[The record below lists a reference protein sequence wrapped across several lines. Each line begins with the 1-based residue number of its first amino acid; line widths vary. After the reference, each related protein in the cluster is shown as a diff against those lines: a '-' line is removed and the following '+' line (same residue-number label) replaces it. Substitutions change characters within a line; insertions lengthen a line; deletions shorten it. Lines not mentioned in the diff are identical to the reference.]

1 MNFLTVL
8 VVDALALLA
17 WGKILHRMDTFTRD
31 KKNNYYLFYFIVSG
45 IVLNFFLAMFLYP
58 LWESI
63 LYLLT
68 GLYMDQSPFISH
80 FLIVGPVEETT
91 KFLVFVVLSGIF
103 MSIKEPR
110 DAVVQAGSVALG
122 FAIMENFSYGMEW
135 GIGTLAIRS
144 VICTLGHITYAGFWG
159 LGWGAYRY
167 TGVKGAKTTDKWVV
181 VPLII
186 TAAAFHGAYNTLL
199 DYNHFYAATLLD
211 LTAAVLFLRFYKYTS
226 ENSPYRSFALTEYR
240 RAIPVIDAGLR
251 RHPESYVL
259 NKRMGIF
266 KIYVRKYREALKNL
280 KRAVRVN
287 PRGLEARYY
296 LGASLFLSGDTEKG
310 LKTMNSVVSGMPEG
324 QRKKLNRKLKKI
336 ISSTPDREEIY
347 SRYNAS
353 AGMFTG
359 HRIAAE
365 TEYPRTGSRR
375 SKPGLKRAA
384 QRRGSSDIW
393 KRGYLVKKQRK
404 VYESRLDEQV
414 ARYKELMSKLKD

>member
-1 MNFLTVL
+1 MFFLTVL
-8 VVDALALLA
+8 TVDAIALLA
-17 WGKILHRMDTFTRD
+17 WGKILHRLDTFTRD
-31 KKNNYYLFYFIVSG
+31 KKNNHFLFYFIVSG
-45 IVLNFFLAMFLYP
+45 VVLNFFLSGFLYP

-63 LYLLT
+63 LYMLT
-68 GLYMDQSPFISH
+68 GFYMDQSPFVSN

-91 KFLVFVVLSGIF
+91 KFLVFVLLTGIF
-103 MSIKEPR
+103 RSIKEPR

-122 FAIMENFSYGMEW
+122 FAIMENFFYGMDW
-135 GIGTLAIRS
+135 GIGILAIRS
-144 VICTLGHITYAGFWG
+144 VISTLGHVTYAGFWG

-167 TGVKGAKTTDKWVV
+167 TGVRGAKTTDKWVV

-199 DYNHFYAATLLD
+199 DYNHFWTATLLD
-211 LTAAVLFLRFYKYTS
+211 LTAAVLFLRFYKYAS
-226 ENSPYRSFALTEYR
+226 ENSPYRSFSLTEYR
-240 RAIPVIDAGLR
+240 KAIPALEAGLR

-266 KIYVRKYREALKNL
+266 KIYVRKYRGALKNL
-280 KRAVRVN
+280 MRAVRIN

-310 LKTMNSVVSGMPEG
+310 LKMMNSVVSGMQAG

-353 AGMFTG
+353 AGIFTD
-359 HRIAAE
+359 HRSAAE
-365 TEYPRTGSRR
+365 MEYAHTGSRR

-384 QRRGSSDIW
+384 QRRDSDIW
-393 KRGYLVKKQRK
+393 KRGYLVRKQRK
-404 VYESRLDEQV
+404 VYGSRLDEQV
-414 ARYKELMSKLKD
+414 ARYKELMARLED